1 MVDREAGMLRRL
13 FKTGNS
19 IVLSLPREVL
29 DGLKLAD
36 GDEVNLSLEADD
48 HRLVVT
54 KVEKPLAAAGIDE
67 DFAGHL
73 TEFMEEYRSAL
84 DELSK

>member
-1 MVDREAGMLRRL
+1 MLRRL

-19 IVLSLPREVL
+19 IVLSLPREML
-29 DGLKLAD
+29 DELKLAD
-36 GDEVNLSLEADD
+36 GDDVSIMLESEE
-48 HRLVVT
+48 HRIVVT
-54 KVEKPLAAAGIDE
+54 KVEKPVSATGIDE

-84 DELSK
+84 EELSL

>member
-1 MVDREAGMLRRL
+1 MLRRL

-29 DGLKLAD
+29 DGLKLTD
-36 GDEVNLSLEADD
+36 GDDVSLALDAEE

-54 KVEKPLAAAGIDE
+54 RVEKPVTATGIDE

-73 TEFMEEYRSAL
+73 AEFIKEYQSAL
-84 DELSK
+84 EELSK

>member
-1 MVDREAGMLRRL
+1 MLRRL

-36 GDEVNLSLEADD
+36 GDEVNLSLDEDE
-48 HRLVVT
+48 HKLLVT
-54 KVEKPLAAAGIDE
+54 KVEKAIPAVGVDA

-73 TEFMEEYRSAL
+73 AEFIDEYRSAL
-84 DELSK
+84 EDLAR

>member
-1 MVDREAGMLRRL
+1 MLRRL

-29 DGLKLAD
+29 EGLKLSD
-36 GDEVNLSLEADD
+36 GDEVNLTLEEENN
-48 HRLVVT
+48 RLVVM
-54 KVEKPLAAAGIDE
+54 KVEKPVSASGVDE

-73 TEFMEEYRSAL
+73 AEFIQEYRSVLEDLAQ
-84 DELSK
+84 

>member
-1 MVDREAGMLRRL
+1 MLRRL

-36 GDEVNLSLEADD
+36 GDEVSLALDEEE
-48 HRLVVT
+48 HRLLVT
-54 KVEKPLAAAGIDE
+54 KVEKAIPAAGVDP
-67 DFAGHL
+67 DFAAHL
-73 TEFMEEYRSAL
+73 EGFLEEYRSAL
-84 DELSK
+84 EDLAR

>member
-1 MVDREAGMLRRL
+1 MLRHL

-29 DGLKLAD
+29 DGLKLSD
-36 GDEVNLSLEADD
+36 GDEVNLTLETEDN
-48 HRLVVT
+48 RLVVT
-54 KVEKPLAAAGIDE
+54 RVEKPLAAAGIDE

-73 TEFMEEYRSAL
+73 TEFMDEYRSAL
-84 DELSK
+84 EELSK

>member
-1 MVDREAGMLRRL
+1 MLRRL

-36 GDEVNLSLEADD
+36 GDEVNLTLEEENN
-48 HRLVVT
+48 RLVVM
-54 KVEKPLAAAGIDE
+54 KVEKPVSAAGVDP

-73 TEFMEEYRSAL
+73 AEFMEEYHSAL
-84 DELSK
+84 EDLSR

>member
-1 MVDREAGMLRRL
+1 MLRRL

-36 GDEVNLSLEADD
+36 GDEVNLELESEG
-48 HRLVVT
+48 HRLLVT
-54 KVEKPLAAAGIDE
+54 KVEKPLTSAGVDE

-73 TEFMEEYRSAL
+73 AEFIQEYRSAL
-84 DELSK
+84 EELAQ

>member
-1 MVDREAGMLRRL
+1 MLRRL

-29 DGLKLAD
+29 DGLKLVD
-36 GDEVNLSLEADD
+36 GDEVSLALEEEG

-54 KVEKPLAAAGIDE
+54 KVEKPIPASGVDA

-73 TEFMEEYRSAL
+73 AEFVEEYRSAL
-84 DELSK
+84 EDLSR

>member
-1 MVDREAGMLRRL
+1 MLRRL

-36 GDEVNLSLEADD
+36 GDEVSLALESEE

-54 KVEKPLAAAGIDE
+54 KVDKPLSGSGIDP
-67 DFAGHL
+67 DFAGHVA
-73 TEFMEEYRSAL
+73 EFL
-84 DELSK
+84 DEYHTALEDLAR